1 MTILLSAGH
10 GNADPGAVANGVKE
24 ADIAVE
30 ARNIV
35 RHKLE
40 AAGFPAVTDGTGLD
54 NQPLAQAVKLISG
67 KTLAVEFHCNAAVNP
82 QAGGVECISLP
93 NLKAESQAI
102 ALAISRAMGI
112 KMRGDAGWIDQ
123 TKSARGRLAF
133 VAAGGIIVELFFL
146 SNPAELKTWQEKKWL
161 VCQAIADTIAKLQ
174 E

>member
-1 MTILLSAGH
+1 MILLSAGH
-10 GNADPGAVANGVKE
+10 SNADPGAVANGVKE

-40 AAGFPAVTDGTGLD
+40 AAGFPAVSDGTGSD

-67 KTLAVEFHCNAAVNP
+67 KTLAVEFHCNASTN
-82 QAGGVECISLP
+82 QSAGGVECISLP

-102 ALAISRAMGI
+102 ALAISKAMGT
-112 KMRGDAGWIDQ
+112 KLRGDAGWIDQ

-133 VAAGGIIVELFFL
+133 VVAGGIIVELFFL
-146 SNPAELKTWQEKKWL
+146 SNPAELKAWQEKKWL
-161 VCQAIADTIAKLQ
+161 ICQAIADAIAKLQ

>member
-1 MTILLSAGH
+1 MILLSAGH
-10 GNADPGAVANGVKE
+10 SNADPGAVANGIKE

-40 AAGFPAVTDGTGLD
+40 TAGFPAVSDGAGSD
-54 NQPLAQAVKLISG
+54 NQPLAQAVKLIAG
-67 KTLAVEFHCNAAVNP
+67 KTLAVEFHCNAAANP

-93 NLKAESQAI
+93 NLKSESQAI
-102 ALAISRAMGI
+102 ALAISKAMGI
-112 KMRGDAGWIDQ
+112 KLRGDAGWIDQ

-133 VAAGGIIVELFFL
+133 VVAGGIIVELFFL

-161 VCQAIADTIAKLQ
+161 ICQAIADTIQELQ
-174 E
+174 K

>member
-1 MTILLSAGH
+1 MILLSAGH
-10 GNADPGAVANGVKE
+10 SNADPGAVANGVRE

-40 AAGFPAVTDGTGLD
+40 AAGYPAVTDGAGSD
-54 NQPLAQAVKLISG
+54 NQPLAQAVKLVAG
-67 KTLAVEFHCNAAVNP
+67 KTLAVEFHCNAAANP

-102 ALAISRAMGI
+102 SMAISRVMGT
-112 KMRGDAGWIDQ
+112 KLRGDAGWIDQ
-123 TKSARGRLAF
+123 SKSARGRLAF
-133 VAAGGIIVELFFL
+133 VVAGGIIVELFFL

-161 VCQAIADTIAKLQ
+161 VCQAIADAIVKLQ

>member
-1 MTILLSAGH
+1 MILISAGH
-10 GNADPGAVANGVKE
+10 SNADPGAVANGVKE

-35 RHKLE
+35 RQKLE
-40 AAGFPAVTDGTGLD
+40 AAGYPAVSDGSGND
-54 NQPLAQAVKLISG
+54 NQPLAQAVRLISG

-82 QAGGVECISLP
+82 LAGGVECISLP
-93 NLKAESQAI
+93 SLRDESQAI
-102 ALAISRAMGI
+102 SAAIASAMGT
-112 KMRGDAGWIDQ
+112 KLRGEKGWIDQ

-161 VCQAIADTIAKLQ
+161 ICQAIADAIVEIVK
-174 E
+174 